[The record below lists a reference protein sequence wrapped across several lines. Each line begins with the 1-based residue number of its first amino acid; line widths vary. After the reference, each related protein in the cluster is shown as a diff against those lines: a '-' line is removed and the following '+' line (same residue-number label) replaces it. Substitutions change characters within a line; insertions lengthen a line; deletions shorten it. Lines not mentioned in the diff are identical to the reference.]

1 MPSSI
6 LSQTP
11 EQSPDAISASYSAAK
26 DVDPQDLAELINFLP
41 CQTPDAWLEAALQ
54 RQDILL
60 INHAFLEK
68 CAARTALNL
77 MFTYPDKPE
86 LQRKMSRL
94 AREELVHFEQVIK
107 IINKRGLVY
116 RGLKPSRYAG
126 LMNVEIRKPS
136 HERLVDS
143 LIIGAFIEARSCERF
158 AKLAPHLDAEL
169 AKFYTSLLRSEAR
182 HYKDYLTLAQTYSKT
197 PIDDRIAFF
206 AEVERNAIESED
218 DQFRFH
224 SGVPS
229 EKLLNV

>member
-1 MPSSI
+1 MSSSDSI
-6 LSQTP
+6 P
-11 EQSPDAISASYSAAK
+11 ASYSAAK
-26 DVDPQDLAELINFLP
+26 DVDPKDLAELINFLP
-41 CQTPDAWLEAALQ
+41 CETPDSWIEVALQ

-77 MFTYPDKPE
+77 MFIYPDKPD

-107 IINKRGLVY
+107 IINKRGLTY

-136 HERLVDS
+136 DERLIDS
-143 LIIGAFIEARSCERF
+143 LIVGAFIEARSCERF

-182 HYKDYLTLAQTYSKT
+182 HYKDYLTLAQSYTKK
-197 PIDDRIAFF
+197 PITDRIGYF
-206 AEVERNAIESED
+206 AEIERNAIESED
-218 DQFRFH
+218 DKFRFH
-224 SGVPS
+224 SGAPS
-229 EKLLNV
+229 QVLLDRVALRASHAK

>member
-1 MPSSI
+1 MLDTDSI
-6 LSQTP
+6 LS
-11 EQSPDAISASYSAAK
+11 SYSAAK
-26 DVDPQDLAELINFLP
+26 DVDPEDLAELINFLP
-41 CQTPDAWLEAALQ
+41 CETPNAWVEVALQ

-60 INHAFLEK
+60 INHAYLEK

-107 IINKRGLVY
+107 IINKRELTY

-126 LMNVEIRKPS
+126 LLNKEVRKPS
-136 HERLVDS
+136 DEKLIDY

-158 AKLAPHLDAEL
+158 AKLAPLLDAEL
-169 AKFYTSLLRSEAR
+169 TKFYTSLLRSEAR
-182 HYKDYLTLAQTYSKT
+182 HYKDYLSLAQSYSKK

-206 AEVERNAIESED
+206 REIERDAIESED

-224 SGVPS
+224 SGMPS
-229 EKLLNV
+229 EYLLRPIR

>member
-1 MPSSI
+1 MPTTPIPTAS
-6 LSQTP
+6 LSAT
-11 EQSPDAISASYSAAK
+11 YSAAK
-26 DVDPQDLAELINFLP
+26 DVDPQDLAELIDFLP
-41 CQTPDAWLEAALQ
+41 CETPDQWVEVALQ

-60 INHAFLEK
+60 INHAYLEK

-107 IINKRGLVY
+107 IINKRDLVY

-126 LMNVEIRKPS
+126 LLNKEVRKPS
-136 HERLVDS
+136 DEKLVDY

-158 AKLAPHLDAEL
+158 AKIAPHLDAEL

-182 HYKDYLTLAQTYSKT
+182 HYKDYLTLAQSYSKT
-197 PIDDRIAFF
+197 PLDERIAFF
-206 AEVERNAIESED
+206 REIERNAIESED
-218 DQFRFH
+218 EQFRFH
-224 SGVPS
+224 SGVPAAH
-229 EKLLNV
+229 LVRR

>member
-1 MPSSI
+1 MPSS
-6 LSQTP
+6 LPPTSSEHSVDT
-11 EQSPDAISASYSAAK
+11 ISASYSAAK
-26 DVDPQDLAELINFLP
+26 DVDPNDLAELIHFLP
-41 CQTPDAWLEAALQ
+41 CQTPDSWLEAALQ

-126 LMNVEIRKPS
+126 LMNSEIRKPS

-206 AEVERNAIESED
+206 AEIERNAIESED

-229 EKLLNV
+229 EKLR

>member
-1 MPSSI
+1 MPTTSTQIIDASS
-6 LSQTP
+6 T
-11 EQSPDAISASYSAAK
+11 YSAAK
-26 DVDPQDLAELINFLP
+26 DVAPKDLAELIGFLP
-41 CQTPDAWLEAALQ
+41 CETPDKWIEVALQ

-60 INHAFLEK
+60 INHAYLEK

-107 IINKRGLVY
+107 IINKRGITY

-126 LMNVEIRKPS
+126 LLSKEVRKAS
-136 HERLVDS
+136 DEKLIDY

-169 AKFYTSLLRSEAR
+169 TKFYTSLLRSEAR
-182 HYKDYLTLAQTYSKT
+182 HYKDYLTLAQSYSKT
-197 PIDDRIAFF
+197 PIEERIAVFR
-206 AEVERNAIESED
+206 EIERNAVESED
-218 DQFRFH
+218 EQFRFH
-224 SGVPS
+224 SGVPADH
-229 EKLLNV
+229 LLRKAVV

>member
-1 MPSSI
+1 MPIASTHIIDASS
-6 LSQTP
+6 T
-11 EQSPDAISASYSAAK
+11 YSAAK
-26 DVDPQDLAELINFLP
+26 NVDPKDLAELIGFLP
-41 CQTPDAWLEAALQ
+41 CETPEKWVEVALQ

-60 INHAFLEK
+60 INHAYLEK

-107 IINKRGLVY
+107 IINKRGLTY

-126 LMNVEIRKPS
+126 LLSKEVRKAS
-136 HERLVDS
+136 DEKLIDY

-169 AKFYTSLLRSEAR
+169 TKFYTSLLRSEAR
-182 HYKDYLTLAQTYSKT
+182 HYKDYLTLAQSYSKT
-197 PIDDRIAFF
+197 PIEERIAVFR
-206 AEVERNAIESED
+206 EIERNAVETED
-218 DQFRFH
+218 EQFRFH
-224 SGVPS
+224 SGVPADH
-229 EKLLNV
+229 LLR